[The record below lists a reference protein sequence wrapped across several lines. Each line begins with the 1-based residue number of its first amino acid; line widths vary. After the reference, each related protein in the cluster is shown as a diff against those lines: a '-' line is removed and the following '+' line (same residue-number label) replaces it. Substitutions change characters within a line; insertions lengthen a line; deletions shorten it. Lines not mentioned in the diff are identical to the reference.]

1 MVVAGKFIA
10 EVGVVEVVEKLSA
23 EVVADGV
30 VVVADVEKVD
40 VGTGAEAGALKNIGA
55 DVEAGTLKGVA
66 AVVGVKSIYT
76 ILTSTGERKLI
87 GQPPK
92 QGKKSSNTRSPMISH
107 SFRILCTSENNIL
120 YRQTDFL

>member
-23 EVVADGV
+23 EVVAGGV

-40 VGTGAEAGALKNIGA
+40 VGTDAEAGALKNIGA

-66 AVVGVKSIYT
+66 AVVGVGVLKIDGAGTEGRAGALAGAAAICACAGGS
-76 ILTSTGERKLI
+76 
-87 GQPPK
+87 
-92 QGKKSSNTRSPMISH
+92 
-107 SFRILCTSENNIL
+107 
-120 YRQTDFL
+120 